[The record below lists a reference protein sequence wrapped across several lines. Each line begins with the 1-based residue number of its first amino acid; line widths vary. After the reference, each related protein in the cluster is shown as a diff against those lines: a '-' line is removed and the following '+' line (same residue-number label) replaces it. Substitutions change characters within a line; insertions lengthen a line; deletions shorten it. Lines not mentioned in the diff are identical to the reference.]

1 MSGVNFLEKLLDGVE
16 IGWLPLGSVTNYEQ
30 PTKYLVHPEQFT
42 FQAATR
48 FSPLFA

>member
-30 PTKYLVHPEQFT
+30 PTKYLV
-42 FQAATR
+42 AAK
-48 FSPLFA
+48 